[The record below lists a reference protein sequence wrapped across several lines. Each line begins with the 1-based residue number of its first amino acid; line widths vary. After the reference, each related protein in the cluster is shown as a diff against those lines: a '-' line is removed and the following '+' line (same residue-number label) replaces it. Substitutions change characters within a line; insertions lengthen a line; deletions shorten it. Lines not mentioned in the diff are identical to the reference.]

1 MFIGNLRQQ
10 AVKVSK
16 ILRIAGLIL
25 FCSLTSLAQVDN
37 FKFRKLLAE
46 QPDVLMAFAV
56 TNSGNLDRLLAT
68 KEISVKQVTR
78 EWIYIQAKPIWIE
91 QAMKSQVIQSFY
103 LEFSLPKAL
112 NDSTLVKHYVKPVHQ
127 GLGGLQIPYTG
138 KDVIVGFVDQGLD
151 YNHGDFKDQNGNTRV
166 LYYWDHT
173 LPYDAVR
180 TPQPYGYGQVWDA
193 NDIQSGNC
201 GSMEESSAHGTSVT
215 GAGVSNGLANGQE
228 KGMAPDAKIIVI
240 ETNFNLPNWTLTVAD
255 ACDFIFQKANEL
267 GLPAVVNLS
276 VGSYLGSH
284 DGTDPAAVLMD
295 NLLDAQT
302 GRIIVCAAGN
312 SGSWGKYHVHG
323 DIDTDTS
330 FVWVKPNPGSQ
341 LGANTVYLDLWTD
354 LTDAGWNY
362 AIAANKG
369 SGNFQQRAQTIY
381 RAANSGLGTVI
392 RDTLWNGSNR
402 IATME
407 IYPEIVGSNL
417 HIEFYL
423 NHVDSTSYLYA
434 LKTTGSGQYDA
445 WSGSESISLN
455 DMLTTGLP
463 SAGIY
468 PNIQH
473 YHMPDS
479 LQTIV
484 SSWNCS
490 PKVVTVGNIRNRY
503 SHIDKNGNVYL
514 PNPPNYTAVGQLT
527 PASAKGPTRHGV
539 IKPDVAA
546 CGDVS
551 LSAGPFW
558 LLNDP
563 GYNAAVDID
572 GLHVRNGGTSMA
584 SPVVAGIAALYLEK
598 CTKGNYQSFL
608 DAIHSTAFTDAFT
621 GTIPNNAYGYGKIHA
636 LNMMLQ
642 SNFTTTITA
651 ASPFCP
657 GDSAF
662 STASV
667 PYTIRWMNGS
677 TSYNS
682 ALTTSGDAYFIA
694 YDQHG
699 CKSYSDTI
707 PVVALSA
714 PPAPVIYVN
723 GTLLSTDP
731 YPSLQWYENGT
742 AIPGATN
749 ASYTITLPSSSYF
762 TVARTSTDGC
772 EVFSEPYNPS
782 LGIEELANQINVY
795 PNPTQGTVNIDA
807 SVPVSDVL
815 VLDVQGRTV
824 KKVTDGKHEVSV
836 SELESGTYYLVIH
849 TDVQYF
855 QVKIVKN

>member
-46 QPDVLMAFAV
+46 QPDVPMAFAV

-68 KEISVKQVTR
+68 KEISVKQVTC

-407 IYPEIVGSNL
+407 IYPEIVGANL

-473 YHMPDS
+473 YNMPDS

-539 IKPDVAA
+539 IKPDVSA

-558 LLNDP
+558 LLNNP

>member
-1 MFIGNLRQQ
+1 
-10 AVKVSK
+10 
-16 ILRIAGLIL
+16 
-25 FCSLTSLAQVDN
+25 
-37 FKFRKLLAE
+37 
-46 QPDVLMAFAV
+46 MAFAV
-56 TNSGNLDRLLAT
+56 TNSGNLSQLLAT

-78 EWIYIQAKPIWIE
+78 EWIYIQAKPAWIE
-91 QAMKSQVIQSFY
+91 EATKSKIIQSFY

-127 GLGGLQIPYTG
+127 GLGGLQIPFTG

-166 LYYWDHT
+166 LYYWDHS

-180 TPQPYGYGQVWDA
+180 TPQPYGYGQLWNA

-215 GAGVSNGLANGQE
+215 GAGVSNGRANGQE
-228 KGMAPDAKIIVI
+228 TGMAPDAKIIVI
-240 ETNFNLPNWTLTVAD
+240 ETDLNLPNWTLTVAD
-255 ACDFIFQKANEL
+255 ACDFVFKKAEEL

-295 NLLDAQT
+295 NLLDEKP

-323 DIDTDTS
+323 NVDSDTS
-330 FVWVKPNPGSQ
+330 FVWIKPNPESQ
-341 LGANTVYLDLWTD
+341 LGPNTVYLDLWTD

-362 AIAANKG
+362 AIAANQG
-369 SGNFQQRAQTIY
+369 SGNFQQRAQTSY
-381 RAANSGLGTVI
+381 RPAITGIGTVI
-392 RDTLWNGSNR
+392 RDTLWNGTNR

-407 IYPEIVGSNL
+407 IYPEIVGPNL
-417 HIEFYL
+417 HLEFYL
-423 NHVDSTSYLYA
+423 NHVDSTNYLYA
-434 LKTTGSGQYDA
+434 VKTTGTGQYDA
-445 WSGSESISLN
+445 WSGSVFSALN

-463 SAGIY
+463 PAVVY
-468 PNIQH
+468 PDILH
-473 YHMPDS
+473 YNMPDS
-479 LQTIV
+479 LQTLV

-503 SHIDKNGNVYL
+503 SHIDKNGDTYL
-514 PNPPNYTAVGQLT
+514 PNPPDYTAVGQLT
-527 PASAKGPTRHGV
+527 PASAKGPTRHGI
-539 IKPDVAA
+539 IKPDVVA

-598 CTKGNYQSFL
+598 CNKGTYQSFL

-642 SNFTTTITA
+642 SNFTNTISANTF
-651 ASPFCP
+651 FCP
-657 GDSAF
+657 GDSAV
-662 STASV
+662 STASAI
-667 PYTIRWMNGS
+667 PYTIRWMNGD
-677 TSYNS
+677 TTYNS
-682 ALTTSGDAYFIA
+682 ALTASGNVYFTA
-694 YDQHG
+694 YDHNG
-699 CKSYSDTI
+699 CVSYSDTI
-707 PVVALSA
+707 TVVAASA

-749 ASYTITLPSSSYF
+749 SSYTITLPSSSYF
-762 TVARTSTDGC
+762 TVSRTSTDGC
-772 EVFSEPYNPS
+772 EMFSQPYNPS
-782 LGIEELANQINVY
+782 LGIEELANQIYVY
-795 PNPTQGTVNIDA
+795 PNPTHENVTIDSSIPVN
-807 SVPVSDVL
+807 
-815 VLDVQGRTV
+815 DVQILDIQGRMI
-824 KKVTDGKHEVSV
+824 KAIQSGKHEVSV
-836 SELESGTYYLVIH
+836 SELEAGTYYLIIH